1 MNAMSKQP
9 AKMTVYDELRKTML
23 EQRAIFDNVT
33 VGVLF
38 SRNRTVVACNALC
51 AATLGYPEEELIGI
65 SGMMLYPSEEAY
77 RKMARKATPILAA
90 GKPFHDEIEYRRKD
104 GSTFWAR
111 TSAKAIDPQH
121 PPSGTI
127 WIITDITEERRVR
140 EELAQKTHVL
150 EAVFETSFVGI
161 AVLHE
166 DRILRCNQHYA
177 ELIGSSVDEVIGQGM
192 RALYPSDAEYEAC
205 QAAFRNSL
213 QRDNEHQLER
223 RLRRQDG
230 SEFWARL
237 SARAFDPARPDDGT
251 VWMIEDITDRKH
263 ADERVRT
270 ALAEQQ
276 LIFNNAAVGMA
287 FVRNRIISR
296 CNRKF
301 EELFGYAEGELFNNS
316 TLILYPTLREYDEDG
331 ARVLT
336 PLQRGETAI
345 SERMMRRKDGSL
357 IWIRATGHRANTPGT
372 GLDVIWI
379 YEDVTERHQA
389 EDALLR
395 AHNELEQ
402 RVEERT
408 SELALTNTQLQEEI
422 YERLQAEQRI
432 WHVAHHDALTGLP
445 NRSLLLDRLD
455 QALTQAARTQQRVAV
470 MFLDLDRFKSINDTL
485 GHHVGDMLLKHVAN
499 HLREAVRAMDTV
511 SRLGGD
517 EFVVILHEIQTSDDA
532 VRVAEKILS
541 RLATAA
547 DIEGHLLYATPSIGI
562 SIYPD
567 NGSEAYVLMKNA
579 DTAMY
584 HAKENGRNTFQLF
597 TAQMNDETERIFTLE
612 QRMRHALEEKHFV
625 LHYQPLFDHGSGN
638 ICGMEALV
646 RWNDPE
652 QGLIPPREFLPVAEE
667 IGLILPLGE
676 WILREAC
683 RQNVRWHNQGLPS
696 MRISVNLSARQFR
709 QKGLINM
716 LQNIL
721 AETGMSP
728 QQLELEITE
737 ASLMHD
743 AEETLVKLHQL
754 TEMGITLAIDDFGTG
769 YSSLS
774 YLKKYSV
781 SRLKIDRDFVRNLCS
796 DQDDAAIVST
806 IVAMASHLGLHT
818 MAEGVETK
826 AQLQALLDIGC
837 QQFQGNLFSQPLTA
851 SEVTVLLNRT
861 HHDVSASTEH

>member
-1 MNAMSKQP
+1 MSKPPSQ
-9 AKMTVYDELRKTML
+9 MTVYDELRKVML

-38 SRNRTVVACNALC
+38 SRNRTVIACNALC
-51 AATLGYPEEELIGI
+51 ATTLGYPKEELIGL
-65 SGMMLYPSEEAY
+65 SGMALYPSEAAY
-77 RKMARKATPILAA
+77 RLMARKATPILAA

-111 TSAKAIDPQH
+111 TSAKAIDPQQ
-121 PPSGTI
+121 PANGTI

-140 EELAQKTHVL
+140 EELAEKTHEL

-161 AVLHE
+161 AVLRGE
-166 DRILRCNQHYA
+166 NILRCNQHYA
-177 ELIGSSVDEVIGQGM
+177 ELIGVTVDELIGQNM
-192 RALYPSDAEYEAC
+192 RALYPNEADYLNC
-205 QAAFRNSL
+205 QTAFRESL
-213 QRDNEHQLER
+213 QHGNEHQLER
-223 RLRRQDG
+223 RLCRQDG
-230 SEFWARL
+230 SLFWARL

-251 VWMIEDITDRKH
+251 VWMIEDITDRKN

-270 ALAEQQ
+270 ALTEQQ

-301 EELFGYAEGELFNNS
+301 EELFGYAENELINSS
-316 TLILYPTLREYDEDG
+316 TLILYPTLRDYDEDG
-331 ARVLT
+331 MAVLN
-336 PLQRGETAI
+336 PLQCGETAI
-345 SERMMRRKDGSL
+345 SERLMRRKDGSQL
-357 IWIRATGHRANTPGT
+357 WIRATGHRANTPDG

-395 AHNELEQ
+395 AHDELEQ
-402 RVEERT
+402 RVVERT
-408 SELALTNTQLQEEI
+408 SELARTNSQLQEEI

-445 NRSLLLDRLD
+445 NRSLLMDRLD
-455 QALTQAARTQQRVAV
+455 QALTQAARSQQRVAI

-485 GHHVGDMLLKHVAN
+485 GHHIGDLLLKHVAS

-517 EFVVILHEIQTSDDA
+517 EFVVVLHEIQDMDDA
-532 VRVAEKILS
+532 VRVAEKILA
-541 RLATAA
+541 RLATAVKL
-547 DIEGHLLYATPSIGI
+547 EGHTLYATPSIGI
-562 SIYPD
+562 SLYPD
-567 NGSEAYVLMKNA
+567 DGREAYQLMKNA

-584 HAKENGRNTFQLF
+584 HAKESGRNNFQLF
-597 TAQMNDETERIFTLE
+597 TSQMNDETERVFTLE
-612 QRMRHALEEKHFV
+612 QRMRRALEAGHFV
-625 LHYQPLFDHGSGN
+625 LHYQPLFDHNDGN
-638 ICGMEALV
+638 ICGVEALV
-646 RWNDPE
+646 RWNDP
-652 QGLIPPREFLPVAEE
+652 QHGLIPPQEFLPVAEE

-683 RQNVRWHNQGLPS
+683 RQQMAWQAQGLPALR
-696 MRISVNLSARQFR
+696 MSVNLSARQFR
-709 QKGLINM
+709 QKSLINT

-721 AETGMSP
+721 TETGMNAR
-728 QQLELEITE
+728 QLELEITE
-737 ASLMHD
+737 SSLMHD
-743 AEETLVKLHQL
+743 ADETLIKLRQL

-781 SRLKIDRDFVRNLCS
+781 NRLKIDRDFVRSLC
-796 DQDDAAIVST
+796 DNQDDAAIVST

-818 MAEGVETK
+818 MAEGVETQD
-826 AQLQALLDIGC
+826 QLQALLDLGC
-837 QQFQGNLFSQPLTA
+837 KQFQGNLFSQPLPA
-851 SEVTVLLNRT
+851 VDAALLLEKAGRQ
-861 HHDVSASTEH
+861 